1 MKLYTLLAVAV
12 VIGLSSCSSSK
23 KTTQSSDDMY
33 YSTGPSKGSAGT
45 YQAAA
50 PNDQYVQMRVQDPER
65 WSYFDDYN
73 AYDAYYSPVVSAGY
87 GFGYPYPAYGFGYGY
102 GMGFGPT
109 FGLGFGD
116 PFMMWNSYFIWN
128 SWYNPYFYNPYY
140 GGGALVVG
148 HNPSAVYSN
157 LRPFNTMS
165 YKNGLAHAGITSTSR
180 NALSRPGMTTTT
192 AYNRGLSNNS
202 TRAVNNS
209 FRPANSNF
217 RSFSQPTR
225 TYSPSFG
232 GSSGGGFRGGSGGF
246 GGRH

>member
-87 GFGYPYPAYGFGYGY
+87 GFGYRYPAYGFGYGY

-128 SWYNPYFYNPYY
+128 SWYNP
-140 GGGALVVG
+140 
-148 HNPSAVYSN
+148 
-157 LRPFNTMS
+157 
-165 YKNGLAHAGITSTSR
+165 
-180 NALSRPGMTTTT
+180 
-192 AYNRGLSNNS
+192 
-202 TRAVNNS
+202 
-209 FRPANSNF
+209 
-217 RSFSQPTR
+217 
-225 TYSPSFG
+225 
-232 GSSGGGFRGGSGGF
+232 
-246 GGRH
+246 